1 MSDKN
6 IKTRMIAFADRVSG
20 FDDPSMGDEREANVI
35 MRGHTFALVVGSGT
49 LTLAGAG
56 FALFGFWHVALG
68 AVLLGALQSY
78 LAIGY
83 AAAHGV
89 SIYGLTD
96 RSTRKRKIASVIIY
110 FATLVVL
117 LGARF
122 YQLRMGH
129 PVFGDYGS
137 LEVTSET
144 TGESIG
150 MIVGAALGIV
160 IIFALLKLRTRQRE
174 RSEEDD

>member
-1 MSDKN
+1 MSNKN
-6 IKTRMIAFADRVSG
+6 LKDRMIAFADRVSG

-49 LTLAGAG
+49 LTIAGAG
-56 FALFGFWHVALG
+56 FALFGFWYVALG
-68 AVLLGALQSY
+68 AILLGALQSY

-96 RSTRKRKIASVIIY
+96 RSARRRKIASLVLY

-122 YQLRMGH
+122 YQLRVGH
-129 PVFGDYGS
+129 PVFGDYGA
-137 LEVTSET
+137 LDVTPDT
-144 TGESIG
+144 ADESVG
-150 MIVGAALGIV
+150 MVVGAALGTV
-160 IIFALLKLRTRQRE
+160 IILVVLKLRARQRE
-174 RSEEDD
+174 RAEEDD